1 MWRSYC
7 SEGGRT
13 EIRARGKI
21 GRRAQRERLPFVV
34 QANLLCTRTRA
45 KKVVA
50 CLTVVS
56 LHWLSAALSL
66 RDIVLNVVTRLYTLR
81 LNAYISR
88 CMWFYRWLLWWSMCC
103 WYVKYVERRTTFS
116 HFKSTQRIPNRFA
129 GTGRGTF
136 GKYVELATISH
147 FSNMATASMWSPNAH
162 GWENVPLTITRRYL
176 KSVTRQKQSSL
187 Q

>member
-34 QANLLCTRTRA
+34 QANLLYTRTRA

-56 LHWLSAALSL
+56 LALGCAIAERYRLKRRHQAVYDTRCYFNVRSKA
-66 RDIVLNVVTRLYTLR
+66 DISQLNLP
-81 LNAYISR
+81 
-88 CMWFYRWLLWWSMCC
+88 
-103 WYVKYVERRTTFS
+103 
-116 HFKSTQRIPNRFA
+116 H
-129 GTGRGTF
+129 GTD
-136 GKYVELATISH
+136 
-147 FSNMATASMWSPNAH
+147 N
-162 GWENVPLTITRRYL
+162 
-176 KSVTRQKQSSL
+176 
-187 Q
+187 